1 VTGVSDGRCA
11 TRLSMAGLP
20 LTRPLRWAA
29 GLLVGVLLA
38 ACGAESDALPE
49 VGARLDETTVSG
61 ISSGAY
67 MAGQFQMAHASIVVG
82 AGIIAG
88 GPYGCAESLFADVMP
103 GPGTV
108 FLNASK
114 AINGCMR
121 DGLRILDI
129 PNPENLARRAQSLA
143 ENGRIDPVAEV
154 RDDRVYLFSGT
165 RDSVVVPSIVA
176 AAEAYYL
183 ALGVRAEAISHVSEL
198 PAGHGFVTTDFGEAC
213 AYTGA
218 PYVVDCDYDMAAA
231 MLGHLLGPLEPPGTA
246 KNAEFRVFDQRPF
259 TRGLTG
265 HGLASEGVVYVPG
278 SCRAAP
284 GCRVHIA
291 FHGCAQSR
299 EMVGDAFVAGSG
311 LWKWADT
318 NRLVVLFPQVGTSPL
333 NPQGCWDWWG
343 YSSRAYLTQA
353 APQITAVR
361 RMLDR
366 LAGGREAS

>member
-67 MAGQFQMAHASIVVG
+67 MAG
-82 AGIIAG
+82 
-88 GPYGCAESLFADVMP
+88 
-103 GPGTV
+103 